1 MNTDTRLMKT
11 QFTANHLNQIVQTI
25 TKNADNIL
33 LAFAPPE
40 RVKFVNQFGLL
51 VEQTQHKEIDWFNV
65 VTHLL
70 KVIATIPKTATNRD
84 EYHLSQLKALENQL
98 AHQKKVDSERKQQL
112 QLQSALKQ
120 GNEMLNKALK
130 KWRWFG
136 AFKNDPTLDFI
147 YDDIEQQRNLHW
159 IGG

>member
-1 MNTDTRLMKT
+1 MNADTYLMET
-11 QFTANHLNQIVQTI
+11 QPTPNPLNQIVQTI
-25 TKNADNIL
+25 IKNTDKIL
-33 LAFAPPE
+33 LTLVPSE
-40 RVKFVNQFGLL
+40 RTKFVNLFGLL
-51 VEQTQHKEIDWFNV
+51 VEQTQHNEINWFLV
-65 VTHLL
+65 VTHLRQI
-70 KVIATIPKTATNRD
+70 IAAIPKTAITED
-84 EYHLSQLKALENQL
+84 EYHLSQLEILENRLDHHNQAASDREQL
-98 AHQKKVDSERKQQL
+98 L

-120 GNEMLNKALK
+120 GYEKLTLALK